1 MGFDAALEKHPK
13 DRSAPLGEKAESPT
27 VEVNVDGRKV
37 QVRQQTVA
45 SGLGAGIRRRIERL
59 LG

>member
-1 MGFDAALEKHPK
+1 MGFDAALEKHLK
-13 DRSAPLGEKAESPT
+13 DRSAPSGEKADSPT
-27 VEVNVDGRKV
+27 VEVEVDGRKV

-45 SGLGAGIRRRIERL
+45 SGIGAGIRRRVERL